1 MTTPE
6 FSLKSRLQ
14 GDLTVS
20 RKSRDKLRT
29 RVLSTV
35 LSDLKN
41 REIAAKAEL
50 DDAAVQEVVSR
61 AIKQRKDAAEQM
73 RGGGREDLA
82 AGEEAEVALLVD
94 YLPPQLSEEDVRTMI
109 RDAVSGGADNM
120 GAVMGR
126 VMPQLKGCFDGKEAN
141 RLVREELGQ

>member
-1 MTTPE
+1 MTTPRL
-6 FSLKSRLQ
+6 SLKSRLQ
-14 GDLTVS
+14 ADLTVS

-41 REIAAKAEL
+41 KEIDAGAEL
-50 DDAAVQEVVSR
+50 DDAGVEAVVSR
-61 AIKQRKDAAEQM
+61 AIKQRKEAADQM
-73 RGGGREDLA
+73 RSGRREELA
-82 AGEEAEVALLVD
+82 LGEEAEVALLVD
-94 YLPPQLSEEDVRTMI
+94 YLPPQLAEDEVRAII
-109 RDAVSGGADNM
+109 REAVSSGADNM

-126 VMPQLKGCFDGKEAN
+126 VMPRLKDRFDGKEAN

>member
-1 MTTPE
+1 MTTQE
-6 FSLKSRLQ
+6 SSLKSRLQ
-14 GDLTVS
+14 ADLTTS

-41 REIAAKAEL
+41 REIDSRSEL
-50 DDAAVQEVVSR
+50 DDAGVLEVVSR

-82 AGEEAEVALLVD
+82 AGEEAEVALLVE
-94 YLPPQLSEEDVRTMI
+94 YLPPQLGEDEVRAMI
-109 RDAVSGGADNM
+109 REAVSGGADNM

-126 VMPQLKGCFDGKEAN
+126 VMPRLKGRFDGKEAN
-141 RLVREELGQ
+141 RLVREELDQ